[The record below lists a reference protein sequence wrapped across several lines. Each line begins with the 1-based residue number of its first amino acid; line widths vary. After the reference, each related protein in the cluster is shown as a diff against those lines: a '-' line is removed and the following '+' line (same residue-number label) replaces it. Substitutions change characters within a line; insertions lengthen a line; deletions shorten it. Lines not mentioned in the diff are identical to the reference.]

1 LVNLNDSN
9 FWLAMNL
16 GIWALGIV
24 FLIFDNENLGNDAR
38 EKCNYVYGN
47 CIRVD
52 KCFEVNVGQ
61 IRWKVYGVNMVS
73 CFSICFRQ
81 SEYTYILGSMF

>member
-1 LVNLNDSN
+1 
-9 FWLAMNL
+9 MNL

-61 IRWKVYGVNMVS
+61 IR
-73 CFSICFRQ
+73 
-81 SEYTYILGSMF
+81 